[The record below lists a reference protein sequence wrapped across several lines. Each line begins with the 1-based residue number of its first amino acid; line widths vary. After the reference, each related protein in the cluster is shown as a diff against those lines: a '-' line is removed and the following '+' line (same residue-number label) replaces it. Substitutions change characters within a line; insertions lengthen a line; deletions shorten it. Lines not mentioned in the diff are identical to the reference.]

1 MRIGV
6 KYKALTSGGS
16 RLSSS
21 LTLST
26 ILKAFSAN
34 YSNYWKVL
42 EEIILKESEL
52 IKCFDSKGKSF
63 L

>member
-16 RLSSS
+16 RGVRVSHFLPF
-21 LTLST
+21 
-26 ILKAFSAN
+26 LKAFSAN

>member
-26 ILKAFSAN
+26 ILKACSAN